1 MLQDL
6 IETQYFEL
14 ELPLAAGEV
23 SNIFHYH
30 RDQEKYWKMS
40 NKPLRA
46 LREGKIVADF
56 SKWSD
61 IVKDSKVKY
70 VIDKNSDKYTW
81 FPTFIMHKKNLFKL
95 YDSRFAK
102 TDQGMI
108 AVVQINEK
116 PSTIHPIVIVETL
129 DDTEAVSIGK
139 IGEEAVATHF
149 NVDRSEDWY
158 DSEKDGMIGELTYEV
173 KTFQLNHRYEG
184 FLVQQSQWQKLDG
197 VDMLLFVRVP
207 DKENDLAKAYLVI
220 NHKTC
225 YHHEYVKDKRLRC
238 YPLTNCLYQFTI
250 DKDKSANMLEM
261 SKKISTWR
269 K

>member
-1 MLQDL
+1 MLETL

-14 ELPLAAGEV
+14 ELPLEAGEV

-61 IVKDSKVKY
+61 IAKDSKVKY

-81 FPTFIMHKKNLFKL
+81 FPTFIMSKKNLFKL
-95 YDSRFAK
+95 YDARFAK

-108 AVVQINEK
+108 AVVKINEE
-116 PSTIHPIVIVETL
+116 PSAIQIVTPETR
-129 DDTEAVSIGK
+129 DDTAAVSMGE

-149 NVDRSEDWY
+149 NAQRSEDWY
-158 DSEKDGMIGELTYEV
+158 DSEKDGMIGDLTYEV
-173 KTFQLNHRYEG
+173 KTFQSNKRYKG
-184 FLVQQSQWQKLDG
+184 FLVEQSQWQKLDG
-197 VDMLLFVRVP
+197 VDMLFFVRVP
-207 DKENDLAKAYLVI
+207 DKEEDLAKAYLMI

-225 YHHEYVKDKRLRC
+225 YHHEYVKDTKLRC

-250 DKDKSANMLEM
+250 NKDKS
-261 SKKISTWR
+261 SKILALSKEISTRR